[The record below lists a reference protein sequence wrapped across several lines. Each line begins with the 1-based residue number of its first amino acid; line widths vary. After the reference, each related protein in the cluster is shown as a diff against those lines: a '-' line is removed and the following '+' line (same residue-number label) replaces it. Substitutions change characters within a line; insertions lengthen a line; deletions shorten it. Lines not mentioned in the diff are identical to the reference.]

1 MRKIFPI
8 RFTIITIH
16 FHDQKRSCLRKVIME
31 LTGAERNKA
40 EYTAELGVWAG
51 AVMPESHKKAI
62 NHYDTGRAPKAL
74 VLSL

>member
-1 MRKIFPI
+1 
-8 RFTIITIH
+8 
-16 FHDQKRSCLRKVIME
+16 ME